1 MKIERTKNAE
11 RNIVWGLVNKIV
23 GLLLPFICRAAII
36 RIFGMNYLG
45 LNSLFTSILTVL
57 NLSELGFGSAIVF
70 FMYKAVAQ
78 DDNDTI
84 NALMHFYK
92 IVYRIIGL
100 IVLTLGLVLLPFL
113 RYFIKKDI
121 PTDLNLYIVYL
132 ITLAGTV
139 VTYFLYAYKNC
150 ILEAY
155 QRKDVILNVNTIVAI
170 VERILQLIVIFI
182 THNYYLYLAVTVAT
196 NVTNNIII
204 AVIVKKRYPQFTAE
218 GKLNAGKKKNIIQKI
233 KGLFLYRIGHVII
246 GPADNIV
253 ISAFLGLTIAGM
265 YGNYYFVVMMVC
277 AFIDIYYNAIRAGV
291 GNSIAVESV
300 EKNYEDFK
308 LLQFL
313 QNWGIGWC
321 SICLLCLFQDFIN
334 IYVGKD
340 ALFDYGVVACFVG
353 YFFAMKSQDVVYL
366 YKDAGGMW
374 EHDKWRPLTGGL
386 INLCLNI
393 LLTKFIGVYGV
404 LVASI
409 FVLTVVYLPWSP
421 KALFRDYFKYS
432 LKEYYWMLLKGLL
445 MMVLMGVPTFVACYF
460 LSFENALLSLMVKA
474 ILCVVLP
481 NAIFVL
487 MNIRNPYLKRTIK
500 KVKSIIGGRKI
511 KNALH

>member
-1 MKIERTKNAE
+1 MKTERTKNAA
-11 RNIVWGLVNKIV
+11 RNMVWGLVNKIV

-57 NLSELGFGSAIVF
+57 NLAELGFGSAVVF
-70 FMYKAVAQ
+70 FMYKAVAE

-84 NALMHFYK
+84 NALMRFYK
-92 IVYRIIGL
+92 MVYRVIGAVVLAIGL
-100 IVLTLGLVLLPFL
+100 ALMPFL
-113 RYFIKKDI
+113 QYFIKKDI
-121 PTDLNLYIVYL
+121 PDDLNLYIVYL
-132 ITLAGTV
+132 ITLAGTC

-155 QRKDVILNVNTIVAI
+155 QRKDVLFKVNTVVAI
-170 VERILQLIVIFI
+170 VERILQLIFIFI
-182 THNYYLYLAVTVAT
+182 TQNYYLYLLVTVLA
-196 NVTNNIII
+196 NAANNIVAAI
-204 AVIVKKRYPQFTAE
+204 IVKKKYPQITE
-218 GKLNAGKKKNIIQKI
+218 RGTLKPEDRKNIIQKI

-253 ISAFLGLTIAGM
+253 ISAFLGLTVAGM
-265 YGNYYFVVMMVC
+265 YGNYYFVVTMVC
-277 AFIDIYYNAIRAGV
+277 AFIDIYYNAIRAGI
-291 GNSIAVESV
+291 GNSIAVETT

-321 SICLLCLFQDFIN
+321 SICMLCLFQDFIKLYAGEN
-334 IYVGKD
+334 T
-340 ALFDYGVVACFVG
+340 LFAYGVVACFVG

-386 INLCLNI
+386 VNLCLNI
-393 LLTKFIGVYGV
+393 VLTQFIGVYGV

-409 FVLTVVYLPWSP
+409 FVLTAVYLPWSP
-421 KALFRDYFKYS
+421 KALFRDYFKRS

-445 MMVLMGVPTFVACYF
+445 VTIVMGAPTLLACYC
-460 LSFENALLSLMVKA
+460 LSFENIFLSLIIKA
-474 ILCVVLP
+474 VLCVVLP
-481 NAIFVL
+481 NGIFIL
-487 MNIRNPYLKRTIK
+487 INIRNPYLKRTAK
-500 KVKSIIGGRKI
+500 KI
-511 KNALH
+511 KGMMRAKVR